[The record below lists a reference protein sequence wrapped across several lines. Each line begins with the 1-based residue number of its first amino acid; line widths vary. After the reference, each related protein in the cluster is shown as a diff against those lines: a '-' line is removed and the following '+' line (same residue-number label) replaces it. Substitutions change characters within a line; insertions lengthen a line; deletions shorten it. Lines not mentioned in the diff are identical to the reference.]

1 MATFLE
7 KLNKTGHDTVQ
18 KVKDSTEISRI
29 NTLIQAEQ
37 NEQIKIFAEIG
48 RQYYNLEK
56 ENDAL
61 NEPFAKLFSD
71 ISESNEKIASY
82 QAEILRIKNVKRCP
96 KCGREC
102 SQDSV
107 FCAGCGTQVSMAIIV
122 PNVVLS
128 LLLMTHFA
136 LTAGQ
141 KLNDRGEGYVL

>member
-71 ISESNEKIASY
+71 ISESNEKITSY

-107 FCAGCGTQVSMAIIV
+107 FCAGCGTQLPQEEKIINGNHCTKCGIELA
-122 PNVVLS
+122 PDDAFCFNCG
-128 LLLMTHFA
+128 A
-136 LTAGQ
+136 
-141 KLNDRGEGYVL
+141 KIER

>member
-29 NTLIQAEQ
+29 TSLIQAEQ

-48 RQYYNLEK
+48 RQYYDLEK
-56 ENDAL
+56 ENAML
-61 NEPFAKLFSD
+61 NELFTKLFSD

-107 FCAGCGTQVSMAIIV
+107 FCAGCGTQLPQEEKIINGNHCTKCGIELA
-122 PNVVLS
+122 PDDAFCFNCG
-128 LLLMTHFA
+128 T
-136 LTAGQ
+136 
-141 KLNDRGEGYVL
+141 KIER